1 MKVLKLKD
9 YTRGWII
16 GDITPAIL
24 QTKAFEFCVK
34 DYMAGDSEAAH
45 VHKVATEISVV
56 VTGSF
61 KMNNTVLK
69 AGDVL
74 VMEPN
79 DVGQFSCLED
89 GSIAVVKIP
98 SVRGDKYLVEY

>member
-1 MKVLKLKD
+1 MKVLKIKD

-16 GDITPAIL
+16 GDITPAVL

-34 DYMAGDSEAAH
+34 DYATGDSEAAH

-61 KMNNTVLK
+61 KMNDTVLK
-69 AGDVL
+69 KGDVL

-79 DVGQFSCLED
+79 DVGQFSCLEN
-89 GSIAVVKIP
+89 GSIAVVKVP
-98 SVRGDKYLVEY
+98 SVKGDKYVIN